1 MRLTETMH
9 WRPIYSTNPWER
21 LNRGLTRRCDVVGI
35 FPMSASPV
43 ASLWHQPARLTRV
56 QTGRRADTPPN
67 VTNGTRFER

>member
-9 WRPIYSTNPWER
+9 WRPVHSTNPWER

-43 ASLWHQPARLTRV
+43 ASLWHQPARLL
-56 QTGRRADTPPN
+56 RAPAPLN
-67 VTNGTRFER
+67 VRQPLAVVRGLKS